1 MHLSLLFLIIT
12 LIINASAGGVAST
25 CRKAGQVA
33 LTFDQGP
40 GLGTGRVLD
49 VLSRRNIPATFH
61 VSADLLRNATLRSYV
76 KRAALEG
83 HTIGI
88 FMPDLGGTIQD
99 SELQSNETDLQL
111 YQNVVKSSN
120 WLSSLIGRQ
129 PVYIRFGRKAIP
141 QATRKLIDSMGLV
154 ATRAKIDIRDENNKL
169 DAIWGSIQKSFNA
182 TSPAEHSF
190 IVKMRD
196 MMPNMGA
203 SLDRMIDYIEG
214 RGFTIVPMEQCAPM
228 PEKLIAMLASRA
240 KKELK
245 QAAAGSSTSSSPN
258 MAPSAL
264 LLLAS
269 LVAILL
275 WQ

>member
-1 MHLSLLFLIIT
+1 MS
-12 LIINASAGGVAST
+12 
-25 CRKAGQVA
+25 
-33 LTFDQGP
+33 FDQGP
-40 GLGTGRVLD
+40 GIGTGRVLD

-99 SELQSNETDLQL
+99 SELQSNDTDLQL

-141 QATRKLIDSMGLV
+141 QATRRLIDSMGLV
-154 ATRAKIDIRDENNKL
+154 ATRAKIEIRDENNKL
-169 DAIWGSIQKSFNA
+169 DSIWGSVQKSFNT
-182 TSPAEHSF
+182 TSAADHSF

-196 MMPNMGA
+196 MMPNMAA
-203 SLDRMIDYIEG
+203 SLDRMIDYIEA

-240 KKELK
+240 KKDSK
-245 QAAAGSSTSSSPN
+245 NMPAGNSTSASS
-258 MAPSAL
+258 MLRPSLFVAFL
-264 LLLAS
+264 VS
-269 LVAILL
+269 LSVILL